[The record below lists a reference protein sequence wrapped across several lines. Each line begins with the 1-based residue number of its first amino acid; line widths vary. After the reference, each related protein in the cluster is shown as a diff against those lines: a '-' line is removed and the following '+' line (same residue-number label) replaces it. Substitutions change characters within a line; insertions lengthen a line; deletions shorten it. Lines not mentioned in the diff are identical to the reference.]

1 MNYNEVLKSMLKI
14 MNEKEKNDLY
24 ILLKNLTSSREQMQ
38 CNQEQTSAHQE

>member
-1 MNYNEVLKSMLKI
+1 MNYNDELKRMLKI
-14 MNEKEKNDLY
+14 MNEEEKNNLY